1 MSSDIEKE
9 PLSRQ
14 QKKSKET
21 KARIFHAA
29 KTILQKQGYDQL
41 SIKNICD
48 EAGVS
53 NGSFYHHFKTKDDL
67 LSYYIEEQPSI
78 NPDLLDTPEDADEAK
93 IGIIHVYLN
102 YAQYCRELGVEF
114 MSNYYTPRNQALN
127 PTIRTERPYPIL
139 TVENYLRKA
148 IDAGIIAPKISLD
161 EICTDIRML
170 VIGKY
175 LNGVCITER
184 LILKVISAVR
194 SGIIWMAF
202 SDFTDIPQRKMN
214 FSYSFADF
222 LQHIFSKKVSW
233 IFMSMA
239 PFRLICCYINLY
251 IVVVS

>member
-170 VIGKY
+170 VIGMY